1 MHWLLLIAVIGGVAS
16 LLMPLARG
24 RKDRVNL
31 GSVSNS
37 WIDEHRGHHQP
48 PQ

>member
-1 MHWLLLIAVIGGVAS
+1 MHWLLVVAVIGGVLS

-24 RKDRVNL
+24 RKDRMNL
-31 GSVSNS
+31 GSVSDS
-37 WIDEHRGHHQP
+37 WIDEHHGHQP